1 MFANGL
7 APTTDTMQL
16 PKLGKDCKSRMTSH
30 WLILR
35 LQCNDFDL
43 NQIAR
48 QANIKGAIDSIK
60 AAG

>member
-1 MFANGL
+1 
-7 APTTDTMQL
+7 
-16 PKLGKDCKSRMTSH
+16 MTSH

-35 LQCNDFDL
+35 LQCNDFDI